1 MAKPSV
7 SYTVQ
12 GVQTCHPF
20 HFQNHPVRT
29 CFIDETLWLV
39 AKDICTALEIDWSGK
54 TLTSIP
60 NTWQS
65 MGKLP
70 TLRRGE
76 QSVRVISEPAVY
88 KLAFRSN
95 KPQADEFTNW
105 VASEVLPAI
114 RKTGAYNMR
123 PTHPTPL
130 PSKTYTLPAEPY
142 QRFSTAQMQALRSAH
157 KAWAEEVTYNNRFKS
172 AHSTWLILKGHFGGV
187 TRLTDLPSDWFLDII
202 EFCHAQQEK
211 ELERRRA
218 RRALP
223 TPAPALPPV
232 SVPRPNYDVPWGN
245 VPKTVSDAARQ
256 AADLA
261 LPLYSAR
268 HTAVALASLIEQARE
283 TLDALRVLSALEVK

>member
-1 MAKPSV
+1 MTAELCFNEVAFS
-7 SYTVQ
+7 
-12 GVQTCHPF
+12 
-20 HFQNHPVRT
+20 PV
-29 CFIDETLWLV
+29 IHQDSLWIRATELARALGYKREDQV
-39 AKDICTALEIDWSGK
+39 AKIYR
-54 TLTSIP
+54 
-60 NTWQS
+60 N
-65 MGKLP
+65 
-70 TLRRGE
+70 
-76 QSVRVISEPAVY
+76 
-88 KLAFRSN
+88 N
-95 KPQADEFTNW
+95 ADEFTPDMTQVIEIVENAEMAFPVKVRIFSLRGCHLLAMFARTPVAKEFRRW
-105 VASEVLPAI
+105 VLDVLEEWESGKSQSGAS
-114 RKTGAYNMR
+114 
-123 PTHPTPL
+123 THPTPL
-130 PSKTYTLPAEPY
+130 PSKIYTLPAEPY

-261 LPLYSAR
+261 LPLNSAR